1 MTEGTIWT
9 QLLLFFFPLLI
20 GTFFQ
25 QLYNTVDAM
34 IVGRF
39 VGKEALSAVG
49 GTTNVILNLFLGS
62 FIGLSSGATVIIAQF
77 FGAGKSDEVRETVGT
92 SYALS
97 VIAGIVITVF
107 GIIFSP
113 AMLHMMNTPDDIY
126 PDALVYM
133 RIFFLGMTVNLI
145 YNMGSGILR
154 AVGDSKRPLYF
165 LIIACLLNAV
175 LDLLFVA
182 VFRMGVA
189 GAAAATV
196 LCQLISAVLVTWT
209 LINTKDIYR
218 LELSCV
224 HLDASYLKRIVQIGI
239 PAAVESLTY
248 SFSNVIIQ
256 TSINWFGTDTIA
268 AWTAYGK
275 IDVVF
280 WMIMNSFGIAI
291 VTFTGQNFGAGQ
303 KKRVMSGIRQGALLI
318 ALSTI
323 LLCFLLMVTGKYI
336 LGIFTTDADV
346 INIGTEMI
354 HFLVPLFF
362 TYIGVQVLSSALRG
376 LGNTLVPMLLSC
388 FGICGF
394 RLIWLFFV
402 LPYHRT
408 LDMTLACYPITWGIT
423 SVLFLI
429 YFEVTQHK
437 KHK

>member
-1 MTEGTIWT
+1 MTEGTIWK

-34 IVGRF
+34 IVGRI
-39 VGKEALSAVG
+39 VGKQALSAVG
-49 GTTNVILNLFLGS
+49 GTTGVILNLFLGS

-77 FGAGKSDEVRETVGT
+77 FGARKSDEVRRTVGT

-97 VIAGIVITVF
+97 IAAGMIITFF

-113 AMLHMMNTPDDIY
+113 AMLRVMNTPADIY
-126 PDALVYM
+126 SDALVYM
-133 RIFFLGMTVNLI
+133 RIYFLGMTVNLV
-145 YNMGSGILR
+145 YNMGAGILR
-154 AVGDSKRPLYF
+154 AVGDSRRPLYY

-182 VFRMGVA
+182 VFHMGVA
-189 GAAAATV
+189 GAAIATV
-196 LCQLISAVLVTWT
+196 LCQLISAILVTAALVRT
-209 LINTKDIYR
+209 HDSYR
-218 LELSCV
+218 LEPRCIR
-224 HLDASYLKRIVQIGI
+224 LDAFYLKRIVQIGI

-291 VTFTGQNFGAGQ
+291 VTFTGQNFGAGN
-303 KKRVMSGIRQGALLI
+303 KSRVRSGIRQGALLI
-318 ALSTI
+318 AASTA
-323 LLCFLLMVTGKYI
+323 LLCLVLLLSGKYI
-336 LGIFTTDADV
+336 LGIFTADANV
-346 INIGTEMI
+346 IAIGSEMI
-354 HFLVPLFF
+354 RFLVPLFF
-362 TYIGVQVLSSALRG
+362 TYMGVEVFSSALRG

-388 FGICGF
+388 FGVCGI
-394 RLIWLFFV
+394 RLLWLFFV
-402 LPYHRT
+402 LPLHRT
-408 LDMTLACYPITWGIT
+408 LAMTLACYPITWGIT
-423 SVLFLI
+423 SIMFII
-429 YFEVTQHK
+429 YFEISQRK
-437 KHK
+437 EL